1 MRKNVLMFLLCIAGA
16 FLNILISRLV
26 WPPVVFPLFLDT
38 IMTIAVTLFGGL
50 LWGVI
55 TGALTNII
63 THSVW
68 FDGWD
73 IYLFTLC
80 NIATAYIPW
89 LFMRWFPRELIPA
102 KAPRQQDTEKFFSSA
117 GLNRGVTAF
126 AVLMVLSFA
135 LCLAMS
141 ILGGLISGF
150 IDLLRA
156 SPEYGI
162 PGTSHSVSFTTFKQ
176 NIPFLKNI
184 IDRIPINSVDR
195 AVSVLAGY
203 GVFWVMNKV
212 RGNKAPLLF

>member
-1 MRKNVLMFLLCIAGA
+1 MILLCIAGA
-16 FLNILISRLV
+16 FLNILMNRLT

-38 IMTIAVTLFGGL
+38 VMTIAVTLFGGL

-80 NIATAYIPW
+80 NIATAYITW
-89 LFMRWFPRELIPA
+89 LFMRWFPRELSLETAAGGP
-102 KAPRQQDTEKFFSSA
+102 FFSSRR
-117 GLNRGVTAF
+117 LNKGVSCA
-126 AVLMVLSFA
+126 AVLVLLSFA

-141 ILGGLISGF
+141 VLGGLISGF
-150 IDLLRA
+150 IDMLRA
-156 SPEYGI
+156 SPEYGV
-162 PGTSHSVSFTTFKQ
+162 PGTSHSVNLITFHQ

-184 IDRIPINSVDR
+184 IDRIPVNIVDR
-195 AVSVLAGY
+195 LISVLAGY
-203 GVFWVMNKV
+203 GIFWGMRKV
-212 RGNKAPLLF
+212 KWKLQG